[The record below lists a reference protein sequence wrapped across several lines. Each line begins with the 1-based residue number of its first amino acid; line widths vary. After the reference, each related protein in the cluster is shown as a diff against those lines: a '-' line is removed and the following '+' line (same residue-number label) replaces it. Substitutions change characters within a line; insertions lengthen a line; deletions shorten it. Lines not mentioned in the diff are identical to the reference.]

1 MLAWKFDNDR
11 SIYVQL
17 VEQIKN
23 RIMTGEYQPGSKLAS
38 VRDLAG
44 EAEVN
49 PNTMQRALAALEDM
63 GLVHAVRTSGRFVTE
78 DRNMIE
84 QLRRDSATRIVE
96 EFCEKMEAL
105 GFSREEM
112 ITFMRDSGKED
123 KEETA

>member
-1 MLAWKFDNDR
+1 MAWKFDNDR

-38 VRDLAG
+38 VRELAG

-49 PNTMQRALAALEDM
+49 PNTMQRALAALEDV

-78 DRNMIE
+78 DREMIE
-84 QLRRDSATRIVE
+84 QLRRSSAIEIVE
-96 EFCEKMEAL
+96 EFCKKMKEL
-105 GFSREEM
+105 GFSQEEM
-112 ITFMRDSGKED
+112 IAFMRED
-123 KEETA
+123 RGEHKEETA